1 MNLRNGSNLAVILWI
16 SMGFIAACAAFT
28 AYFFLFLDNEVAEKK
43 EIRSAI
49 CSDLNGDEMTNTN
62 AIVDDGEV
70 VGYAFDLNGTR
81 SEIYGPNAG
90 NNVAGPINLGR
101 HAFHLYRC
109 SVLVV
114 DR

>member
-28 AYFFLFLDNEVAEKK
+28 AYFFLFLDDEVAEEKV
-43 EIRSAI
+43 IRSAM
-49 CSDLNGDEMTNTN
+49 CRDLNGDPMANTN

-81 SEIYGPNAG
+81 TQIYGPNAD
-90 NNVAGPINLGR
+90 NTVAGSINYGR
-101 HAFHLYRC
+101 LAFHLYRC
-109 SVLVV
+109 SVHPS
-114 DR
+114 